1 MRVVSLTLTRK
12 SQYHLLL
19 VCRFLL
25 VRGVGLLGFR
35 VSENFLQ
42 ARAVGTRLQINSLTL
57 HPSAPS
63 GHLKYKTGTY
73 ALAPKDSVTSV
84 DLNHSGMYSWCKGT
98 VCTLSISKYI
108 EWFCAVWQ
116 S

>member
-42 ARAVGTRLQINSLTL
+42 ARAFGTNPKPSRALRSL
-57 HPSAPS
+57 AIARME
-63 GHLKYKTGTY
+63 GFGG
-73 ALAPKDSVTSV
+73 LAHASP
-84 DLNHSGMYSWCKGT
+84 H
-98 VCTLSISKYI
+98 I
-108 EWFCAVWQ
+108 A
-116 S
+116 

>member
-1 MRVVSLTLTRK
+1 MRVVSLALTRK

-42 ARAVGTRLQINSLTL
+42 ARAFGTRLQKISLTL
-57 HPSAPS
+57 NPRAPS
-63 GHLKYKTGTY
+63 GHLKYKTGTC

-84 DLNHSGMYSWCKGT
+84 NVNNS
-98 VCTLSISKYI
+98 SI
-108 EWFCAVWQ
+108 
-116 S
+116 

>member
-19 VCRFLL
+19 GCRFLL
-25 VRGVGLLGFR
+25 VRGVGLLRFR

-42 ARAVGTRLQINSLTL
+42 ARASRTL
-57 HPSAPS
+57 NPRAPS
-63 GHLKYKTGTY
+63 GHLKYKTGTC

-84 DLNHSGMYSWCKGT
+84 NVNNS
-98 VCTLSISKYI
+98 SI
-108 EWFCAVWQ
+108 
-116 S
+116 